1 MAGLLFL
8 QNYVDY
14 YSVKVHNKIVALCDN
29 KGYVNK
35 LQKLIKYPKSI
46 ALIHKMNESKALI
59 LILQNILTN
68 FSILYT
74 TSHQD
79 DNTNYNNL
87 PVYAQLNVDAD
98 HLATKN
104 ITLPL
109 NKHLDSRIFALYMNG
124 KYLHANISKDIR
136 AKSHEKKA
144 RQFLRKK
151 YIWNARVVHS
161 IAWHKLTFSFKKQ
174 KNRRSTIK

>member
-1 MAGLLFL
+1 
-8 QNYVDY
+8 
-14 YSVKVHNKIVALCDN
+14 
-29 KGYVNK
+29 
-35 LQKLIKYPKSI
+35 
-46 ALIHKMNESKALI
+46 MNESKALT
-59 LILQNILTN
+59 LILQNTPTN
-68 FSILYT
+68 FSILHIA
-74 TSHQD
+74 SHQD

-109 NKHLDSRIFALYMNG
+109 NKHLESQLFTLYMNG
-124 KYLHANISKDIR
+124 KYLHVNISKDIR

-151 YIWNARVVHS
+151 YDWNARVFQS

>member
-1 MAGLLFL
+1 
-8 QNYVDY
+8 
-14 YSVKVHNKIVALCDN
+14 
-29 KGYVNK
+29 
-35 LQKLIKYPKSI
+35 
-46 ALIHKMNESKALI
+46 MNESEAPI
-59 LILQNILTN
+59 FILQNVPTD
-68 FSILYT
+68 FSITYIAA
-74 TSHQD
+74 HQD
-79 DNTNYNNL
+79 YDTKYSDL
-87 PVYAQLNVDAD
+87 SVSSQLNVEAD
-98 HLATKN
+98 YLATKN